1 MDRTKKKKA
10 FLVSSFRA
18 RIFLALVGISAAAS
32 LLIGLAFY
40 YSAKGRLISIENNL
54 LIQRSRA
61 ANEEATNF
69 LENLHGSSNKRF
81 PSPRSYAAR
90 MVHSVSDTTGLGVLY
105 ISPDGTP
112 LAARSV
118 SGATLDPGAVYRK
131 LDLSNSLLQ
140 KAGKSSTRAR
150 ILEHSH
156 IAVWPLAT
164 GGEVRGTMIYEAPWD
179 ELNQTLSYLRY
190 GIIGAVVASVLFAGG
205 ASLLLTRRITRPL
218 SEARDAAI
226 RFASG
231 DYAPVPVERKDEL
244 GEMIR
249 AFNYMAEEIKQ
260 YVGEIQG
267 QKSLLEAVLEA
278 SPEAVIATDLEGRV
292 KVANHVAASTL
303 GVGKADSG
311 RTLEEL
317 GAPAEIL
324 WCLGEASKNG
334 AATREILFGERI
346 YATYAA
352 RMGGED
358 PSNSSDIIFAAR
370 DITERRLLER
380 TKTDFVSDVSHE
392 LRTPLT
398 TIQSAADL
406 IGGAGER
413 LTPME
418 HRALELAQG
427 ELKRIRE
434 MVEELL
440 SLAQMDSWQYSL
452 EIGPADLGAIIRN
465 SIDSVSTK
473 AERFGIEI
481 HFEERSEHR
490 CVCDAQKLYQ
500 VFLNLLDNAI
510 KYSDPGARVDVFI
523 EEDDSSIIVQVRDTG
538 VGIPEE
544 DLSRLFERFY
554 KVDKARSRTTG
565 GTGLGLAISKKIV
578 ELHGGKISVESKVG
592 DGSTFV
598 VRLPRSPLPRSAT

>member
-1 MDRTKKKKA
+1 MNRMKKTRA
-10 FLVSSFRA
+10 FPVSSFRA

-40 YSAKGRLISIENNL
+40 YSAKSRLISIENHL

-61 ANEEATNF
+61 ANEEAKNF
-69 LENLHGSSNKRF
+69 LENLHGSSNKKF

-90 MVHSVSDTTGLGVLY
+90 MVNSVSETTGLGLLY
-105 ISPDGTP
+105 IAPDGTP
-112 LAARSV
+112 LAARSD
-118 SGATLDPGAVYRK
+118 SGATLDPRAVYRK
-131 LDLSNSLLQ
+131 LNLSNNLLQ
-140 KAGKSSTRAR
+140 KAGKSSTRAK
-150 ILEHSH
+150 ILERSRV
-156 IAVWPLAT
+156 AVWPLAAD
-164 GGEVRGTMIYEAPWD
+164 GKVRGTMIYEAPWD

-303 GVGKADSG
+303 GIGKADSG

-358 PSNSSDIIFAAR
+358 FSNSGIIFAAR

-473 AERFGIEI
+473 AERFGIDI

-510 KYSDPGARVDVFI
+510 KYSDSGARVDIFI
-523 EEDDSSIIVQVRDTG
+523 EEDDSSITVRVRDTG

-554 KVDKARSRTTG
+554 KVDKSRSRTTG

-578 ELHGGKISVESKVG
+578 ELHGGKISVESEVG
-592 DGSTFV
+592 AGSTFV
-598 VRLPRSPLPRSAT
+598 VRLPKSPLPRSAT